1 MLERVANFA
10 DIVHIRARSGHFMPR
25 LTRTD
30 RRILE
35 LLQAD
40 AHISNVELAERVGL
54 SPSPCLRRVKLL
66 EAQGLIGGYVALLD
80 RRKLGLDVVAFVEVQ
95 VDRHSDAGAAAFR
108 AAVQDQPEI
117 VACHMMTGA
126 FDYLLKVV
134 VPNLDAYAEF
144 TLQKLLKMPGVKDV
158 RSSFVL
164 ETMKDSTALPLTQ
177 LED

>member
-1 MLERVANFA
+1 
-10 DIVHIRARSGHFMPR
+10 MPK

-30 RRILE
+30 RKILE
-35 LLQAD
+35 VLQTD
-40 AHISNVELAERVGL
+40 AHVSNVELAERVGL

-95 VDRHSDAGAAAFR
+95 VDRHSDVGAAAFR
-108 AAVQDQPEI
+108 AAIEGQPEI

-134 VPNLDAYAEF
+134 LPNLDAYADF
-144 TLQKLLKMPGVKDV
+144 TLQRLLKMPGVKDV

-164 ETMKDSTALPLTQ
+164 ETLKDSTALPLTQ
-177 LED
+177 LDDARG

>member
-1 MLERVANFA
+1 
-10 DIVHIRARSGHFMPR
+10 MPT

-30 RRILE
+30 RKILDV
-35 LLQAD
+35 LQTD
-40 AHISNVELAERVGL
+40 AHVSNVELAERVGL

-66 EAQGLIGGYVALLD
+66 EARGLIGGYVALLD

-95 VDRHSDAGAAAFR
+95 VDRHTDTAAAAFR
-108 AAVQDQPEI
+108 AAVEGQPEI

-144 TLQKLLKMPGVKDV
+144 TLLGLLKMPGVKDV

-164 ETMKDSTALPLTQ
+164 ETLKDSTALPLTQ
-177 LED
+177 LEEGRG